1 MDLLNGNIKKLY
13 FKYFTAAFGSS
24 LIGTIYG
31 FVDTIVVGQNQGPDG
46 PAALAV
52 IAPVWNIYLWIRL
65 IVCNWRICFLH
76 HHTR

>member
-52 IAPVWNIYLWIRL
+52 IAPVWVLAL
-65 IVCNWRICFLH
+65 
-76 HHTR
+76 